1 MTEKD
6 MSETRFTGLAVSEG
20 VAVAPVCL
28 FCDERHNALP
38 IYKVE
43 AAEVDGEI
51 DRLSRAIEAAAEK
64 LEAVREDVAE
74 RIGPEEAEIFTAQKM
89 ILEDRTVREKMAGRI
104 SKDRSNV
111 EAAVAYVLDAYEA
124 RLRNLDDEYLRERG
138 SDIGEVK
145 WRLLD
150 ILRDTSPGLQCAD
163 SEHCQRGRRRIII
176 AEELTPGLTL
186 ELDSEQT
193 MGFVTERGG
202 TTSHAAILARA
213 LGIPAVSG
221 IKGIHGLVS
230 CGTELLVDG
239 NTGEVIVR
247 PSEQTLSEIHSS
259 GNTAIRMPEVV
270 PPCPELKTLANIN
283 LSSDVEEALAVKA
296 EGIGLYRTEFEFMA
310 AGRVLE
316 EEEQFDRYAAVV
328 RAMQGRPVCFRL
340 LDMGGDKPLPSHSTE
355 EEDNPAMGLRG
366 SRLLL
371 SRPDLLRDQARAL
384 ARASVYGP
392 LSVMYPM
399 VVEREQFLELKERF
413 TQATAGIETGP
424 ISHGVMF
431 EVPSACLQ
439 AAEIFEVADF
449 GSVGTNDLIQYLFAV
464 DRGNDR
470 VAYDFD
476 PDRPVFWSLLRSLVK
491 AAAAADRPLSLCGE
505 LAGDPKYTRKII
517 ETGIQSVSV
526 SSRLIPDIRRAA
538 RQNSAGH

>member
-43 AAEVDGEI
+43 AAYVDEEI
-51 DRLSRAIEAAAEK
+51 ARLNWAIETAGKK
-64 LEAVREDVAE
+64 LETVREDVAE
-74 RIGPEEAEIFTAQKM
+74 RIGPEEAEIFVAQGM
-89 ILEDRTVREKMAGRI
+89 ILEDRTVREKMTDRI
-104 SKDRSNV
+104 SKDRSNA

-124 RLRNLDDEYLRERG
+124 RLRSLDDEYMRERG

-163 SEHCQRGRRRIII
+163 SENCQKGRRRIII

-193 MGFVTERGG
+193 IGFVTERGG

-239 NTGEVIVR
+239 NNGEVIVR
-247 PSEQTLSEIHSS
+247 PSEQTRSEIQSS
-259 GNTAIRMPEVV
+259 GKTAIRTPEVV
-270 PPCPELKTLANIN
+270 PPCPDLKTLANIN
-283 LSSDVEEALAVKA
+283 LSSDVEEALAVEA

-316 EEEQFDRYAAVV
+316 EEEQFERYADVV

-355 EEDNPAMGLRG
+355 EDNPAMGLRG
-366 SRLLL
+366 GRLLL
-371 SRPDLLRDQARAL
+371 SRPDLLNAQARAL

-392 LSVMYPM
+392 INVLYPM
-399 VVEREQFLELKERF
+399 IVERDQFLELKERF
-413 TQATAGIETGP
+413 TQATAGIEAGS

-439 AAEIFEVADF
+439 AVEIFEVADF

-464 DRGNDR
+464 DRDNDL

-476 PDRPVFWSLLRSLVK
+476 PDRPVFWSLLRTLAK
-491 AAAAADRPLSLCGE
+491 AAAEAGRPLSLCGE
-505 LAGDPKYTRKII
+505 LAGDPKHTGKVI

-526 SSRLIPDIRRAA
+526 SPRLIPDIRRAA
-538 RQNSAGH
+538 RKT

>member
-6 MSETRFTGLAVSEG
+6 TSETHFTGLAVSEG

-43 AAEVDGEI
+43 AAYVDEEI
-51 DRLSRAIEAAAEK
+51 ARLNWAIETAGKK
-64 LEAVREDVAE
+64 LETVREDVAE
-74 RIGPEEAEIFTAQKM
+74 RIGPEEAEIFVAQGM
-89 ILEDRTVREKMAGRI
+89 ILEDRTVREKMTDRI
-104 SKDRSNV
+104 SKDRSNA

-124 RLRNLDDEYLRERG
+124 RLRSLDDEYMRERG

-163 SEHCQRGRRRIII
+163 SENCQKGRRRIII

-193 MGFVTERGG
+193 IGFVTERGG

-239 NTGEVIVR
+239 NNGEVIVR
-247 PSEQTLSEIHSS
+247 PSEQTRSEIQSS
-259 GNTAIRMPEVV
+259 GKTAIRTPEVV
-270 PPCPELKTLANIN
+270 PPCPDLKTLANIN
-283 LSSDVEEALAVKA
+283 LSSDVEEALAVEA

-316 EEEQFDRYAAVV
+316 EEEQFERYADVV

-355 EEDNPAMGLRG
+355 EDNPAMGLRG
-366 SRLLL
+366 GRLLL
-371 SRPDLLRDQARAL
+371 SRPDLLNAQARAL

-392 LSVMYPM
+392 INVLYPM
-399 VVEREQFLELKERF
+399 IVERDQFLELKERF
-413 TQATAGIETGP
+413 TQATAGIEAGS

>member
-6 MSETRFTGLAVSEG
+6 TSETHFTGLAVSEG

-43 AAEVDGEI
+43 AAYVDEEI
-51 DRLSRAIEAAAEK
+51 ARLNWAIETAGKK
-64 LEAVREDVAE
+64 LETVREDVAE
-74 RIGPEEAEIFTAQKM
+74 RIGPEEAEIFVAQGM
-89 ILEDRTVREKMAGRI
+89 ILEDRTVREKMTDRI
-104 SKDRSNV
+104 SKDRSNA

-124 RLRNLDDEYLRERG
+124 RLRSLDDEYMRERG

-163 SEHCQRGRRRIII
+163 SENCQKGRRRIII

-193 MGFVTERGG
+193 IGFVTERGG

-239 NTGEVIVR
+239 NNGEVIVR
-247 PSEQTLSEIHSS
+247 PSEQTRSEIQSS
-259 GNTAIRMPEVV
+259 GKTAIRTPEVV
-270 PPCPELKTLANIN
+270 PPCPDLKTLANIN
-283 LSSDVEEALAVKA
+283 LSSDVEEALAVEA

-316 EEEQFDRYAAVV
+316 EEEQFERYADVV